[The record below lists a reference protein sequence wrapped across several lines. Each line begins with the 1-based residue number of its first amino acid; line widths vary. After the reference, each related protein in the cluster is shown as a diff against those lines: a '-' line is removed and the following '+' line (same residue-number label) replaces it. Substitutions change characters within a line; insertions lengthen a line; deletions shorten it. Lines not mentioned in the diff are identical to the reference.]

1 MKRKMVKKKFPSPF
15 SVLLILIALIAGLAT
30 IVVLVKKSSYPP
42 LPTTDKINNYIQSQ
56 LVDLDKDGIKEM
68 VAIYPER
75 EDETSSYNT
84 VFVIFKL
91 KDNRWVKL
99 IEQKLGNFLFTKD
112 RGTLVEFGKII
123 SKFTLSDLT
132 NDGAP
137 DVLAEGIIEGS
148 GGYLYAYI
156 YGLKNGQ
163 LEQLWFSEHITKGE
177 VGIEDNKVWLIMPN
191 YYGPSDPSCCPSEWV
206 KRWWQRQGDSFKIV
220 ASVIEADAKGDGLKK
235 LKAMPCPSGTATVP
249 VAIDPNPPF
258 LVYPGAVKASGQG
271 SIPGEPGFLNVQA
284 YAVKNTTLD
293 QIKTWYKEQFAN
305 AFWHVQKTP
314 GFAGDND
321 FTFQKGDS
329 EKEWVWLQVL
339 DRENWDTI
347 AMRDKRDLAPDETG
361 FRLFWH

>member
-1 MKRKMVKKKFPSPF
+1 MVEKKIQAPF
-15 SVLLILIALIAGLAT
+15 SVLLILIALIAGLT
-30 IVVLVKKSSYPP
+30 TVVVLVKKSSYPP

-56 LVDLDKDGIKEM
+56 LVDLDKDGIKEL
-68 VAIYPER
+68 VAIYPDR
-75 EDETSSYNT
+75 EDEKNFYYT

-99 IEQKLGNFLFTKD
+99 IEQKLGNFDFTED
-112 RGTLVEFGKII
+112 RGTPVEFGKIM

-137 DVLAEGIIEGS
+137 DILAEGKIEGS
-148 GGYLYAYI
+148 GGYLNAYI

-163 LEQLWFSEHITKGE
+163 LEQLWMAESIIKGV
-177 VGIEDNKVWLIMPN
+177 VGIEKDRVWLIMPN

-206 KRWWQRQGDSFKIV
+206 KRWWQWQGDSFKIV
-220 ASVIEADAKGDGLKK
+220 ASVTEADAKGDGLKK
-235 LKAMPCPSGTATVP
+235 LKAMPFPSGTASVP

-258 LVYPGAVKASGQG
+258 LVYPGAVKASGLS
-271 SIPGEPGFLNVQA
+271 SIPAEQGMLNVQA
-284 YAVKNTTLD
+284 YAVKNATLD

-329 EKEWVWLQVL
+329 QKEWVWLQVL